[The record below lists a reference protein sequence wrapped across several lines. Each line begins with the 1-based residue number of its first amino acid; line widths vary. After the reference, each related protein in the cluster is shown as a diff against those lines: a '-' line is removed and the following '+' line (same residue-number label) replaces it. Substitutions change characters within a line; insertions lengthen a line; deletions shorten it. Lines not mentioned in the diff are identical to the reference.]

1 MIWLGWFLGML
12 VTYKWA
18 IRWFHAQQLNQPIY
32 EDSPK
37 QHQKKMGTPTMGG
50 VVLFIGFLLGMLVLR
65 SWSFEIYWVVVVSG
79 AFGAI
84 GWIDDIL
91 AITKKKNR
99 GLSARVKFACQVM
112 VAGIAVG
119 WLCGVNSGVSLGLA
133 TVFIFLLVGTS
144 NATNLTDG
152 LDGLLSSTMLVSLM
166 GVCWVF
172 FQQQMHA
179 EQAMVL
185 VMMGT
190 IVCFLIFN
198 WYPAKLFM
206 GDAGSLMLGAFLAAS
221 MIISGHWL
229 MLIGLGAIYVI
240 ETLSVIIQ
248 VLWYKRTQQRVF
260 LMAPLHHHFELM
272 GMTDR
277 GVVALFVVIQGILTW
292 VQLI

>member
-18 IRWFHAQQLNQPIY
+18 IRWFHTQQLNQPIY

-50 VVLFIGFLLGMLVLR
+50 VVLFIGFFLGMLVLR
-65 SWSFEIYWVVVVSG
+65 PWSFEIYWVVIVSG
-79 AFGAI
+79 AFGVI
-84 GWIDDIL
+84 GWVDDIL

-99 GLSARVKFACQVM
+99 GLSARVKFACQVT
-112 VAGIAVG
+112 VAGVAVG
-119 WLCGVNSGVSLGLA
+119 GLCGVNSGVSLGLA
-133 TVFIFLLVGTS
+133 TIFIFLLVGTS
-144 NATNLTDG
+144 NAANLTDG

-166 GVCWVF
+166 GVGWVF

-179 EQAMVL
+179 EYAMVL
-185 VMMGT
+185 VMMGA
-190 IVCFLIFN
+190 IGCFLIFN

-206 GDAGSLMLGAFLAAS
+206 GDVGSLMLGAFLAAS
-221 MIISGHWL
+221 MIISGHWP
-229 MLIGLGAIYVI
+229 MLVGVGAIYAI
-240 ETLSVIIQ
+240 ETLSVIVQ
-248 VLWYKRTQQRVF
+248 VIWYKKTQQRVF

-272 GMTDR
+272 GMADR
-277 GVVALFVVIQGILTW
+277 GVVALFVVIQGVLTW